1 MFNLNCLKKKLFKRK
16 LLKLMKSENNVV
28 RKYCSKRDW
37 PNAGKWLHKNKST
50 FKAYRRIEKL

>member
-1 MFNLNCLKKKLFKRK
+1 MFSLKCFKKRLFKRK
-16 LLKLMKSENNVV
+16 LLKLMKSENTIV

-37 PNAGKWLHKNKST
+37 ENAGEWLHKNKAT